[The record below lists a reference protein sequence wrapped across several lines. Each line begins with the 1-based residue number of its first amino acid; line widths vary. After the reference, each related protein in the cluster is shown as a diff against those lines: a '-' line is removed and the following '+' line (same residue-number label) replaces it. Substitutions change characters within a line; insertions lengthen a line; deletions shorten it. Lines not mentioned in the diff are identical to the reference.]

1 MAGLHFAGTSKILS
15 FAGLDLA
22 KPKIMGVIN
31 ITPDSFSDG
40 GETFFLKDAV
50 SRGRS
55 MLAAGA
61 DIIDVGGESTRPG
74 ALPVSVDE
82 ECGRVV
88 PVIAGLSEEGAI
100 VSIDSRRAKV
110 MAEAFSAGAVIVN
123 DVSALTEDSNSIHFI
138 SESGMSVVLS
148 HMQGEPCN
156 MQNNPSYTV
165 PSEEICEYL
174 GSRINACEVA
184 GIPRPKIAVDP
195 GIGFGKTL
203 DHNLEILAN
212 IDTYHDLNCALVIGV
227 SRKSFIGQLANIK
240 VPGDRMPGSIA
251 AALAAR
257 ARGVQIFRVH
267 DVAETRQAF
276 KIWEAIQDTSIRS
289 IR

>member
-1 MAGLHFAGTSKILS
+1 MAGVVAARTSNIS
-15 FAGLDLA
+15 CFCGLDLA

-31 ITPDSFSDG
+31 VTPDSFSDG
-40 GETFFLKDAV
+40 GETFFLEDAV

-61 DIIDVGGESTRPG
+61 DILDIGGESTRPG

-88 PVIAGLSEEGAI
+88 PVIASLSQEGAM
-100 VSIDSRRAKV
+100 VSIDSRRAQV
-110 MAEAFSAGAVIVN
+110 MAEAFSAGAAIVN
-123 DVSALTEDSNSIHFI
+123 DVSALTEDPDAIHLI
-138 SESGMSVVLS
+138 SQSGMSVVLS
-148 HMQGEPCN
+148 HMQGDPLN
-156 MQNNPSYTV
+156 MQNNPTYTV
-165 PSEEICEYL
+165 ASEEICEYL
-174 GSRINACEVA
+174 ASRINICEVS
-184 GIPRPKIAVDP
+184 GIPRAKIAVDP

-203 DHNLEILAN
+203 EHNLEILAN
-212 IDTYHDLNCALVIGV
+212 IDTYHELNCALVIGV
-227 SRKSFIGQLANIK
+227 SRKSLIGQLTNIK
-240 VPGDRMPGSIA
+240 VPSDRMPGSIA

-276 KIWEAIQDTSIRS
+276 EVWEAIEEIR
-289 IR
+289 I